1 LSRSSRRPVVEGW
14 SCGATTDAGLL
25 CAGELV
31 HSQLSAPD
39 EARIGR
45 GSRLYV
51 CKDCNTV
58 QWVPPRL
65 PLVKP

>member
-1 LSRSSRRPVVEGW
+1 VN
-14 SCGATTDAGLL
+14 DAGLL

-58 QWVPPRL
+58 QWVPPRP
-65 PLVKP
+65 PLVKPNG